1 MDVFTT
7 TSIFII
13 DSNPIHCVE
22 GIIFVV
28 LMRPSSIMITTS
40 HAVACF
46 WGWNSKVVMFWFH
59 SGKTLLPLEIQ
70 GGLYNFDFLRMQQI
84 NLYFENWRSIAWT
97 WIDVKGNHFFPKRF
111 IVESLSIDNI
121 IIQDVANNKG
131 KGEI

>member
-1 MDVFTT
+1 
-7 TSIFII
+7 
-13 DSNPIHCVE
+13 
-22 GIIFVV
+22 
-28 LMRPSSIMITTS
+28 
-40 HAVACF
+40 
-46 WGWNSKVVMFWFH
+46 MFWFH